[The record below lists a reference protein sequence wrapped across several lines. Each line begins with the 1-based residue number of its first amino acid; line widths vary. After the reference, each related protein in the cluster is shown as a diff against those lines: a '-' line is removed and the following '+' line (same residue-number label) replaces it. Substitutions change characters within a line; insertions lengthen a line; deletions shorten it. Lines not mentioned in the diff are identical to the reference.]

1 MTFHFRYTHPPIISK
16 ILFTYYVDNRLKI
29 GKVNFAFVLIEILV
43 WDVKC
48 EILFIEVLLMNPDF
62 KVDTLLLFILCFLVD
77 FILLAWKAL
86 SKVGFN
92 ILLYIRFLWLVIWD
106 NLFWLLAFCEIIF
119 PLEYVYTYWMNG
131 KYGYAGCET
140 Y

>member
-29 GKVNFAFVLIEILV
+29 GKVNFAFVLIESLV

-77 FILLAWKAL
+77 FILLAWKVL

-92 ILLYIRFLWLVIWD
+92 ILSYIRFLWLVIWD